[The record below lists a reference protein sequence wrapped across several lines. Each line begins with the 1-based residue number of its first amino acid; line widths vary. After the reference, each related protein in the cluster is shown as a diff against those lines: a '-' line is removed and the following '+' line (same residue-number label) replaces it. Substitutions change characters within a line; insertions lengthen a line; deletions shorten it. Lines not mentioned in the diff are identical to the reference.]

1 MKRRKGK
8 LRITFRLSEAASVKF
23 TFERKGRRKRKT
35 VYRRKG
41 SFTKTLKAGA
51 NTVIFKGKIGRKR
64 LPNGPLSPDPRG
76 HRQGQEQEQPARAR
90 LKTLFP
96 PGK

>member
-1 MKRRKGK
+1 M
-8 LRITFRLSEAASVKF
+8 KF

-41 SFTKTLKAGA
+41 SFTKARKAGA
-51 NTVIFKGKIGRKR
+51 NTIVFKGKIGRKR
-64 LPNGPLSPDPRG
+64 LPRG
-76 HRQGQEQEQPARAR
+76 RYRLTLVATDKAKNRSRPARVR

-96 PGK
+96 PGN